1 MQLTEEQ
8 IIAINA
14 AISISFDIEAER
26 HDGSFLSH
34 ESVQALKDLLAA
46 HNAGAQEPVAYTS
59 ADRLKRITERNR
71 HVDTMWPASMRDE
84 GDIPLYAHPQ
94 PLTQTDAAR
103 DVKRYHGRTIEDLK
117 EICTTRP
124 ARYPQAHHDFDKTIL
139 ALIAEIE
146 RLDRAKGE

>member
-1 MQLTEEQ
+1 MQYEITANVPGQWYILVKG
-8 IIAINA
+8 N
-14 AISISFDIEAER
+14 
-26 HDGSFLSH
+26 
-34 ESVQALKDLLAA
+34 
-46 HNAGAQEPVAYTS
+46 HNEPPVALFYELDAAEAFIVSLGAGVQQQT
-59 ADRLKRITERNR
+59 T
-71 HVDTMWPASMRDE
+71 
-84 GDIPLYAHPQ
+84 
-94 PLTQTDAAR
+94 TDAAR